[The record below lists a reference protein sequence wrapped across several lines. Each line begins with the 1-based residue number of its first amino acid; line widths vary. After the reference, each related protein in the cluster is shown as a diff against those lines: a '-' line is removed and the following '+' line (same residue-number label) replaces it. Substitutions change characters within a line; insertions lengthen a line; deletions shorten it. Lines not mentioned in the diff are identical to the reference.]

1 MSVRLAPGVKAKT
14 KLRTITPAGKTAFRY
29 KRAKNATKRD
39 SVRLVVA
46 FGKGTKVM
54 KTRTISC
61 AVRTG
66 QAAMKLQVT
75 VNGGGSGT
83 VSSTPGGIAC
93 EAAKSPCEA
102 TYAPG
107 TKVRLT
113 ATPGTDSDFKGWG
126 GACSGTAQCVVTAN
140 AARTVTASFA
150 KKRFS
155 VTIQKAGDGAGAV
168 IGTESPLNCG
178 ATCMATFDAG
188 TIVRL
193 RAEPDAK
200 SRFVGWTGVCSST
213 ATLCNF
219 TVDAETTVTATFAL
233 KGFRLAVSRAG
244 TGDGTISADSGGV
257 NCPGACSATY
267 DANAVVTL
275 TAAPAPGS
283 LFEGWTG
290 GCQASGTT
298 CVATMSA
305 ARFIAAAFTLGVTVT
320 VSINGEFPAGRTQ
333 GAGTGTVVS
342 TPPGISC
349 STGNTGTCSGLFA
362 PGVIVRLA
370 AQPATA
376 TGSSFSYWYRC
387 AGADDAQDGPGPC
400 EGAGAEL
407 TGRTI
412 VAHFF
417 P

>member
-1 MSVRLAPGVKAKT
+1 MRLAPGTKAKT
-14 KLRTITPAGKTAFRY
+14 KRRTITPAGKTAFRY
-29 KRAKNATKRD
+29 KLAKSAARGE

-46 FGKGTKVM
+46 FGKGKKVM
-54 KTRTISC
+54 KSRTIRC
-61 AVRTG
+61 AVRIG
-66 QAAMKLQVT
+66 KAAMRLEVS
-75 VNGGGSGT
+75 VSGGGAGT

-93 EAAKSPCEA
+93 EQAKSPCKA
-102 TYAPG
+102 TYTRG

-113 ATPGTDSDFKGWG
+113 AAPGTDSDFKGWG
-126 GACSGTAQCVVTAN
+126 GACSGTGQCVVTVN

-155 VTIQKAGDGAGAV
+155 VTIQKAGEGG
-168 IGTESPLNCG
+168 GTVTSTGSPLNCG
-178 ATCMATFDAG
+178 AACSATFEAG
-188 TIVRL
+188 TVVRL

-213 ATLCNF
+213 ATQCIF

-267 DANAVVTL
+267 DANVVVTL
-275 TAAPAPGS
+275 TATSAPGS

-290 GCQASGTT
+290 ECQASGPT

-305 ARFIAAAFTLGVTVT
+305 ARFIAATFTLGVTIT
-320 VSINGEFPAGRTQ
+320 VSINGDFPAGQTQ
-333 GAGTGTVVS
+333 GTGTGTVVS
-342 TPPGISC
+342 NPPGISC
-349 STGNTGTCSGLFA
+349 STGNTGTCSALFL

-370 AQPATA
+370 AQPDTA
-376 TGSSFSYWYRC
+376 SGSSFSYWYRC
-387 AGADDAQDGPGPC
+387 AGADDVQPGPGNC
-400 EGAGAEL
+400 EGTGAEL
-407 TGRTI
+407 AGRTI
-412 VAHFF
+412 VAHFL